1 MDLPL
6 MTPQQSPVLGA
17 SHVMPC
23 LPGAFDLNPPDLARR
38 PSAPL
43 PPNPSSSEIDSVGA
57 TSPTRRRPKRVQV
70 KNACTNCQKACKK
83 CSDQR
88 SCERCIKVRSGS
100 GHGICQRKR
109 LIQSQCVPSSSLSRT
124 AWIASESRDEERHK
138 RGSSAE
144 RRRDCVAGADQY
156 RQTKDASAGSQRIHR
171 ECHERSRFGRL

>member
-88 SCERCIKVRSGS
+88 PCERCIKVRPGS
-100 GHGICQRKR
+100 GHGFCQREEAHPVAMRPFKFA
-109 LIQSQCVPSSSLSRT
+109 LKDCVDSVRKP
-124 AWIASESRDEERHK
+124 
-138 RGSSAE
+138 
-144 RRRDCVAGADQY
+144 RRRAA
-156 RQTKDASAGSQRIHR
+156 QTWVF
-171 ECHERSRFGRL
+171 C